1 MNVQGPC
8 LTSGPGRAHAADFCK
23 IWELYTKV
31 TARKEYLAIQAPF
44 LIHPGLNRRG
54 SGGGTRRRDQA
65 FVFHRRPDKGS
76 VWDGQRN
83 AGCNKRNTGLSIVVA
98 SGIHEAYNE
107 APKAQAP
114 HEKNSFLSSF
124 RCWYTKREEV
134 VVEFTMTHMVLV
146 TGFGFSVTI
155 GTILYKTGEWKGT
168 VKGTLKDLAQK
179 TEALTQRVD
188 KLTQRV
194 DKIHEVF
201 FQRGVAATLEN
212 KSLLQLNQLGQD
224 IAKTLDLDALA
235 DAHTLLIKD
244 QAEALGPYEIQQLCF
259 RYAQEDLLNE
269 LRETSPDQYEAISRT
284 AYQHGISR
292 EDILKIVG
300 VLLRDKVLRLV
311 NYSDTNP

>member
-1 MNVQGPC
+1 MG
-8 LTSGPGRAHAADFCK
+8 F
-23 IWELYTKV
+23 W
-31 TARKEYLAIQAPF
+31 
-44 LIHPGLNRRG
+44 RRHQETG
-54 SGGGTRRRDQA
+54 SGFCIPQTTRQG
-65 FVFHRRPDKGS
+65 VCLGWS
-76 VWDGQRN
+76 TQR
-83 AGCNKRNTGLSIVVA
+83 GCNKRNTGLSIVMA
-98 SGIHEAYNE
+98 SGIHEVYNE
-107 APKAQAP
+107 VPKAQAP

-124 RCWYTKREEV
+124 RCWYAKSEEG

-146 TGFGFSVTI
+146 TVFGFSVTI

-168 VKGTLKDLAQK
+168 VEKTLKDLAQK
-179 TEALTQRVD
+179 TEALTQRVDKLTQRVD

-212 KSLLQLNQLGQD
+212 KSPLQLNQLGQD

>member
-1 MNVQGPC
+1 
-8 LTSGPGRAHAADFCK
+8 
-23 IWELYTKV
+23 
-31 TARKEYLAIQAPF
+31 
-44 LIHPGLNRRG
+44 
-54 SGGGTRRRDQA
+54 
-65 FVFHRRPDKGS
+65 
-76 VWDGQRN
+76 
-83 AGCNKRNTGLSIVVA
+83 
-98 SGIHEAYNE
+98 
-107 APKAQAP
+107 
-114 HEKNSFLSSF
+114 
-124 RCWYTKREEV
+124 
-134 VVEFTMTHMVLV
+134 MTHMVLV
-146 TGFGFSVTI
+146 TVFGFSVTI

-168 VKGTLKDLAQK
+168 VEKTLKDLAQK
-179 TEALTQRVD
+179 LEA
-188 KLTQRV
+188 LTQRV

-212 KSLLQLNQLGQD
+212 KSPLQLNQLGQD